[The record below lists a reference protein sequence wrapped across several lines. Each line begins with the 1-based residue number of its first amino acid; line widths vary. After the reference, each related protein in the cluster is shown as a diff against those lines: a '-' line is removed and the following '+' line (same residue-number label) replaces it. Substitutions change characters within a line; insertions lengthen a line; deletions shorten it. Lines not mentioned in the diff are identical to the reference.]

1 MSDSTTGT
9 PALVIGAVALLGAL
23 AALLKI
29 IKKSD
34 CWGIHLETRGSRQS
48 TPKIILAPPPS
59 PTTIHRKT
67 EENKID
73 TNIKECEV

>member
-1 MSDSTTGT
+1 MSDTGT
-9 PALVIGAVALLGAL
+9 PALVVGGIALISAL

-34 CWGIHLETRGSRQS
+34 CWGIHLETR
-48 TPKIILAPPPS
+48 TPPAVMLAQPPS
-59 PTTIHRKT
+59 PAMIHKKT

-73 TNIKECEV
+73 DNIKEIEV

>member
-1 MSDSTTGT
+1 MSDSTAT
-9 PALVIGAVALLGAL
+9 PALVIGAVALLGAFG
-23 AALLKI
+23 ALLKI

-34 CWGIHLETRGSRQS
+34 CFGIHIETRGSRQS

-59 PTTIHRKT
+59 PTTMHRKT

-73 TNIKECEV
+73 DNIKEIEV